1 MSGITSGSPLGTA
14 HLSEREKLRSAL
26 DGYNATDI
34 GVMLEA
40 LSPGAGANRRK
51 AERIEVLLRLLLDPA
66 FASRAVA
73 TISPFGRRLLG
84 VARRTGR
91 TSIAALLLAGQDKA
105 HDEHAVRNELTTLVN
120 RAFLL
125 IENRTPNAGK
135 VTLDLSQPT
144 AANLWVWVPQHLLDS
159 LGSLDDTLPAFRTL
173 KDEPATVEVGNFAIL
188 RRDLYLALR
197 FLKATGLRLT
207 RAGEPHRADLRKL
220 QAALQP
226 GQTPTRRDSATQQ
239 LEGRVAFLL
248 RLLGAAGLTTD
259 DGSSLRADEGAEAFL
274 NQSEHESARLLY
286 EAWLELDWN
295 EFKRIPSL
303 AIESWS
309 YASYG
314 YREGGDA
321 PEGERIVEARQAIVE
336 MLAAAPVGWLGIAA
350 LAERLRQTDP
360 EFLIVRVPEQPQS
373 YYSYYNYY
381 GYDTYYGNRQ
391 AQEQSFYRGISRA
404 DTRSRDRRL
413 RKDQDWN
420 EVEGAF
426 VAQVIGESLRWL
438 GLVDVGYEGT
448 SQRGASDMPTAVRLT
463 DLGRRTLGVAEVV
476 VEQATGGAALV
487 VQPNFEVLVLDALGH
502 LDLVS
507 RLDAFADSQSL
518 DRAAVYR
525 LTRASIVRGLA
536 AGWTEERIVELLE
549 SAAATSLPQNV
560 RHTIGDWAREY
571 ERIHLYRDA
580 TILEAP
586 DAATLDGWLADARV
600 APFLVRRL
608 APTVALVRAAEVNV
622 LSTRLEGQGTEVWAI
637 NYALDPPQVL
647 DLKAPATL
655 LIAPEDDDPY
665 LRYRLERFA
674 DLKGRNERN
683 WLSYQISRESLH
695 RAKEQGQTID
705 EVLSFLG
712 YKARTGL
719 SPDDVLTLRGWS
731 GYYAPFQWAQ
741 VRAVELPPTVSWG
754 DLTRIKAL
762 RSLVLRVLNASL
774 ALVSEEQWPQLE
786 AALTARGITLTDG
799 LAVQAQSEKQSAAQK
814 AAASLGVSTGRQ
826 LAEEKPAAPGA
837 SGKGRGQALQRLSGR
852 QLVDLIESAIDNE
865 RTLTIEYQK
874 PNEARASIRT
884 VDPHQLEMRG
894 GAYYLHGFCHSR
906 QEERVFRLANILSV
920 GLSEE

>member
-1 MSGITSGSPLGTA
+1 MSGMTSGPPLGTA
-14 HLSEREKLRSAL
+14 HLSEREKLRAAL

-34 GVMLEA
+34 GVMLEG

-66 FASRAVA
+66 FAQRAIA
-73 TISPFGRRLLG
+73 TITPFGRRLLG

-105 HDEHAVRNELTTLVN
+105 HDESAVRRELTALVN
-120 RAFLL
+120 RALLL

-135 VTLDLSQPT
+135 VTLDLSQPN
-144 AANLWVWVPQHLLDS
+144 AANSWVWVPQHLLDA
-159 LGSLDDTLPAFRTL
+159 LGSLDDTLPALHALR
-173 KDEPATVEVGNFAIL
+173 DEPGNVEPGNFAIL

-220 QAALQP
+220 QTALQP

-239 LEGRVAFLL
+239 IEGRVAFLL

-259 DGSSLRADEGAEAFL
+259 DGNSLRADEGAEAFL
-274 NQSEHESARLLY
+274 NQSEYESARLLY

-295 EFKRIPSL
+295 EFRRIPTL
-303 AIESWS
+303 TIDSWS

-314 YREGGDA
+314 YRDSGDA
-321 PEGERIVEARQAIVE
+321 PEGARIVEARQAVVE
-336 MLAAAPVGWLGIAA
+336 LLAEAPAGWLSIAA
-350 LAERLRQTDP
+350 LVERLRQTDP

-381 GYDTYYGNRQ
+381 GYDTYYGNKQ
-391 AQEQSFYRGISRA
+391 AQEQSFYRGINRA

-438 GLVDVGYEGT
+438 GLVDVGYEGAP
-448 SQRGASDMPTAVRLT
+448 QRGASDTPTAVRLT
-463 DLGRRTLGVAEVV
+463 DLGRRTLGATDTP
-476 VEQATGGAALV
+476 VEQIVGGAALI

-502 LDLVS
+502 LDLIS

-549 SAAATSLPQNV
+549 AAAAANLPQNV
-560 RHTIGDWAREY
+560 RHTLGDWSREY

-586 DAATLDGWLADARV
+586 DAATLDGWLADERI

-608 APTVALVRAAEVNV
+608 APTVALVRAAEITM
-622 LSTRLEGQGTEVWAI
+622 LSTQLEGQGTEVWSV
-637 NYALDPPQVL
+637 NYALDPPQVF
-647 DLKAPATL
+647 DLKGAGTL

-665 LRYRLERFA
+665 LRYRLDRFA
-674 DLKGRNERN
+674 DFTGRNERN
-683 WLSYQISRESLH
+683 WLIYAISPDSLR

-705 EVLSFLG
+705 EILSFLG

-719 SPDDVLTLRGWS
+719 SPDDVITLRGWS

-754 DLTRIKAL
+754 DLTRVKAL
-762 RSLVLRVLNASL
+762 RPLILRVLNASL
-774 ALVSEEQWPQLE
+774 ALVAEERWPQLE
-786 AALTARGITLTDG
+786 AALTARGIALTDG
-799 LAVQAQSEKQSAAQK
+799 LAVQAQAEKQSAAQK
-814 AAASLGVSTGRQ
+814 VGASLGVGTGRQ
-826 LAEEKPAAPGA
+826 LAEGQPAT
-837 SGKGRGQALQRLSGR
+837 SGKGRKQELQRLSGR
-852 QLVDLIESAIDNE
+852 QLTDFIESAIDNE
-865 RTLTIEYQK
+865 RTLKIEYKK
-874 PNEARASIRT
+874 PSEDRATVRT
-884 VDPHQLEMRG
+884 VDPHQLEVRG
-894 GAYYLHGFCHSR
+894 GTYYLHGFCHAR
-906 QEERVFRLANILSV
+906 QEDRMFRLTNILGV
-920 GLSEE
+920 ALGDE